1 MFNSYFFSK
10 FVVLVVG
17 FSICPAL
24 LGVPNIISTAGQTTE
39 AASKPR
45 KTANA
50 AQRAKSQMLRL
61 RVARLTG
68 ERAVLVQQNM
78 ELRQLASQGEAE
90 KKVAIIAIA
99 DLKAKLAKAEA
110 DAFAKYQGDVTAMA
124 ERLQTYISESD
135 ANLAAMKAD
144 LESLQ
149 TGFAQS
155 QREARLA
162 IARAIVKRRVDRA
175 EERTIVT
182 LRDEL
187 TKSQNALRLALATP
201 AQPAT
206 VSPPAQEAAAV
217 KEQEAPKTAAAA
229 APAVP
234 LAAAS
239 EKQLT
244 AEKPKAVK
252 RKPVRQTE
260 SSGFSFF
267 P

>member
-17 FSICPAL
+17 FAICPAL
-24 LGVPNIISTAGQTTE
+24 VGGPSIIAVSGQSSE
-39 AASKPR
+39 AAPKSR
-45 KTANA
+45 KHAV
-50 AQRAKSQMLRL
+50 AQRVKSQMLRL
-61 RVARLTG
+61 KVARLSG
-68 ERAVLVQQNM
+68 ERAVLVQQIL

-99 DLKAKLAKAEA
+99 DLRTKLAKAET

-124 ERLQTYISESD
+124 ERLQTYIAESD
-135 ANLAAMKAD
+135 SNLATMKSG

-149 TGFAQS
+149 AGLLYS
-155 QREARLA
+155 QRQARLE

-175 EERTIVT
+175 EQRTIVS
-182 LRDEL
+182 LREEL
-187 TKSQNALRLALATP
+187 TKSQDALRLALAAPAQTP
-201 AQPAT
+201 APSAQVQENTAKQP
-206 VSPPAQEAAAV
+206 
-217 KEQEAPKTAAAA
+217 EAPRTAATA
-229 APAVP
+229 APVAP
-234 LAAAS
+234 LASAS